1 LLQTWWF
8 DGSAL
13 GWDLL
18 DYEVFEPLYCIFLFT
33 VKCIFGNVGLRL
45 KQWTLGLVRR
55 LFSFSAV
62 FLAAQLMLWCPS
74 ASAQDA
80 TVVFYA
86 HGSIL
91 TSGLPGS
98 NRGIF
103 YGSIFD
109 GNRRLFKFRDGFFV
123 KNNRILIF
131 HLAPGPHVFSA
142 SYGKHPSKKSQV
154 VLTLES
160 GKNYFLRAQSESRGV
175 VEIEWE
181 RGRLDPVSCDVARRE
196 TENAKVLQKK
206 TVSPD
211 VIANLSPDQAFPPCP

>member
-1 LLQTWWF
+1 
-8 DGSAL
+8 
-13 GWDLL
+13 
-18 DYEVFEPLYCIFLFT
+18 
-33 VKCIFGNVGLRL
+33 VKCVFGNADLCL
-45 KQWTLGLVRR
+45 KQWTLELMRR
-55 LFSFSAV
+55 LFSLAAV
-62 FLAAQLMLWCPS
+62 FLAAQLTLWCPS

-86 HGSIL
+86 HGSVL

-103 YGSIFD
+103 YGNIFD

-123 KNNRILIF
+123 KNNRMLIF
-131 HLAPGPHVFSA
+131 NLAPGPHIFSA

-160 GKNYFLRAQSESRGV
+160 DKNYFLRAQSESRGV

-181 RGRLDPVSCDVARRE
+181 RGRLDPVSCDVAQRE
-196 TENAKVLQKK
+196 TENAKILQQKS
-206 TVSPD
+206 VSPD
-211 VIANLSPDQAFPPCP
+211 AMASLSPNQAFPPCP